1 MGHSS
6 MSGGSTHEGNVDLLS
21 SDQKSFLKG
30 ILGSNKSGAN
40 KAYRD
45 LLKKAKEPNLDKLL
59 GRSKDTYKDLMKKD
73 DTGKKYLKKM
83 SPSIATYKD
92 FMKQGIDQSAFK
104 TGVVDPMMQQY
115 NQQVLPSVQ
124 QRFTDLNAGS
134 SSALNQALA
143 SSANDLTTQ
152 MGQMYLPF
160 MQNQQ
165 QNKLAAASGLS
176 NLYLPYMQQMQ
187 QQQNTRMGAA
197 QGYAGLSNP
206 YMDIY
211 RTQSGNR
218 LNALS
223 GLGGLVA
230 QQRFTPMIHQ
240 QQGLAGPLIGAAGT
254 IGAAHMLAP
263 AAIAMSSIKT
273 KENIFPY
280 EKGLEIVKNLDVKS
294 YDYKSEFGGIK
305 NKVGVISEELPDEL
319 CTDLNGIRCVDT
331 YGLISILINSVKE
344 LEEKVARLEKI

>member
-73 DTGKKYLKKM
+73 VGQKYLRKL
-83 SPSIATYKD
+83 SPSINTYKD
-92 FMKQGIDQSAFK
+92 FMNQGIDQSAFK

-115 NQQVLPSVQ
+115 NQQVLPGVQ

-176 NLYLPYMQQMQ
+176 NIYLPFMQ

-211 RTQSGNR
+211 RAQAGNR

-240 QQGLAGPLIGAAGT
+240 QQGLAGPLIGAGGS
-254 IGAAHMLAP
+254 ILGG
-263 AAIAMSSIKT
+263 IAMSSIKT